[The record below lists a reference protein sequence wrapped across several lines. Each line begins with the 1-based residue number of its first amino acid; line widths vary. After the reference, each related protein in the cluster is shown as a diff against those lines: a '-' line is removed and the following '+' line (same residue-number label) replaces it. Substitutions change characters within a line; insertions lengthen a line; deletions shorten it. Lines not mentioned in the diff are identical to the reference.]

1 MSPLGDQGGS
11 VNQLIISCE
20 AETPFKKGDPVV
32 FSQNY
37 KVRNRSGFLFGQ
49 AMSDAEEF
57 QVFPVR
63 VKGICRFEVSDTPSL
78 LINKWRV
85 DDKGKLVSD
94 LTGKEV
100 MVLYHKENRL
110 DILL

>member
-1 MSPLGDQGGS
+1 MDSEDSYIDEKGLTKKHKS
-11 VNQLIISCE
+11 ISIW
-20 AETPFKKGDPVV
+20 
-32 FSQNY
+32 
-37 KVRNRSGFLFGQ
+37 
-49 AMSDAEEF
+49 AEEF